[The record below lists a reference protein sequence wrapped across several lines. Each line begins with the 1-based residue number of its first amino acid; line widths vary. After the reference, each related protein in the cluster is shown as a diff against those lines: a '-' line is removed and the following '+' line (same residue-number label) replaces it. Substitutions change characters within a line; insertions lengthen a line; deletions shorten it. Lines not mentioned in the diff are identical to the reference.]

1 MLKSPIKP
9 KIHVETGSPLQPAV
23 GLFDD
28 MRASTLPVWDRF
40 GCGEM
45 TVICHPLSISHKFSY
60 FVLRRSLFTMY
71 PSSAR
76 KTDAFQNLIQDVPCP
91 IWN

>member
-1 MLKSPIKP
+1 MLTSPIRP
-9 KIHVETGSPLQPAV
+9 TMHVETSSPLQPAV
-23 GLFDD
+23 GLFD
-28 MRASTLPVWDRF
+28 ASELSARWDRF

-45 TVICHPLSISHKFSY
+45 TVFCHPLSISHKISS

-71 PSSAR
+71 PSSAC
-76 KTDAFQNLIQDVPCP
+76 KTDAFQSLNQDVPCP